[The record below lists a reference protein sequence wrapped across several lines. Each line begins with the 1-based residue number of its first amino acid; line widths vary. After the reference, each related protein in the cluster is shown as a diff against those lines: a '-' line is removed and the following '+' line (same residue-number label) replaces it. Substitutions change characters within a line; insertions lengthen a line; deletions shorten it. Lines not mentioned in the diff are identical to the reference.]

1 MSASTGVVFPRIDGE
16 RRTGVTGRAILA
28 DALRPVDPIGA
39 AAVERETQWRV
50 NYPQHFRQVVEA
62 SLLSDGAAVTI
73 AEAGLASLR
82 DRMVWC
88 PPGAADSGDLP
99 LSEGV
104 SADEPPLETEYV
116 RGEGEPETELTLPY
130 KGERLRGDEIRRRLE
145 AWAVAGAIEPSVGDA
160 IGLVLDN
167 PEWLRLPGRTAVLI
181 GAGAEMSPMRSLL
194 RWGADVAAVDL
205 PDAARWEAL
214 LTEMYPLAG
223 SLRFP
228 SRGDATDIAGRAGA
242 DVLHEL
248 GAVAQWV
255 DGLDSSLV
263 LAGHVYADGADH
275 VRLVTAVDVLD
286 QHVYARRPDTALVSI
301 GTPTDVYAVPPEA
314 VAASISEYEA
324 SRSRR
329 VIGPPLR
336 VLSGGRLLARA
347 YAPGGDP
354 SAPGIN
360 DSIVPQQGPNY
371 LLAKRIQRWRATA
384 DRAKGR
390 RVSFHVAPPSRTRSV
405 VRNRLFAAAYAGA
418 GRFGVEVFDPATAA
432 TLMAALLVHD
442 LYADEPLGAPRGGD
456 AGQSS
461 VPAWQAEAYAAVH
474 GGLWRIPYEPRS
486 VLGLAAVTGLAV
498 RR

>member
-1 MSASTGVVFPRIDGE
+1 MSASTAVVFPLIDGQ
-16 RRTGVTGRAILA
+16 RRTGVTARGILA
-28 DALRPVDPIGA
+28 DALRQVDPVGA
-39 AAVERETQWRV
+39 AAVERETQWRAH
-50 NYPQHFRQVVEA
+50 YPQHFRQIVQA
-62 SLLSDGAAVTI
+62 SLLSDDASVTI
-73 AEAGLASLR
+73 AEAGLASVHE
-82 DRMVWC
+82 RMRWC
-88 PPGAADSGDLP
+88 PPGAPEAGDEP
-99 LSEGV
+99 LSAALTT
-104 SADEPPLETEYV
+104 SADEPLESEYV

-130 KGERLRGDEIRRRLE
+130 RGERLRGDAIRRRLD
-145 AWAVAGAIEPSVGDA
+145 AWAVSGVIEPSVGDA
-160 IGLVLDN
+160 VGLVLEN

-181 GAGAEMSPMRSLL
+181 GAGAEMSPLRSLL
-194 RWGADVAAVDL
+194 WWGADVAAVDL
-205 PDAARWEAL
+205 PGAARWESILADS
-214 LTEMYPLAG
+214 YRLAG

-228 SRGDATDIAGRAGA
+228 VQGDGDAAARAGA
-242 DVLHEL
+242 DVLHDV
-248 GAVAQWV
+248 GSVARWV
-255 DGLDSSLV
+255 SGLDSSLV

-286 QHVYARRPDTALVSI
+286 QHVYAERPDTALVAI

-329 VIGPPLR
+329 LLGEPLR
-336 VLSGGRLLARA
+336 LLSGGRLLARA

-354 SAPGIN
+354 AAPGIN

-418 GRFGVEVFDPATAA
+418 GRFGVEVFDPSTAA

-442 LYADEPLGAPRGGD
+442 LYADAPLGAR
-456 AGQSS
+456 AGADVAA
-461 VPAWQAEAYAAVH
+461 VPAWQAESYAAVH

-486 VLGLAAVTGLAV
+486 ALGLAAVTGLAV